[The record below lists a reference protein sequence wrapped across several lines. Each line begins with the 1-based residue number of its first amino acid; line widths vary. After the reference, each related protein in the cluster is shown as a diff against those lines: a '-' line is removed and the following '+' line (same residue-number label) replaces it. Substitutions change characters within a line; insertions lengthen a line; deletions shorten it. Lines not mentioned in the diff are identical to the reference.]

1 MAQVV
6 NQRSVSPTVAVII
19 STMHDRI
26 LKGYYPAG
34 TWLPS
39 ERDLAN
45 EFSVS
50 RILIRAAIKELEESK
65 LIVCNA
71 HHRPRVANI
80 SPSNRKKSRNGTKSL
95 ALWIS
100 PNPQWPGT
108 VMIMKGIQEA
118 AAGDWRV
125 VLGSPV
131 GENKA
136 DIKASEIRFLQQI
149 HQDNDV
155 EGLIISC
162 MGGADSVPELKAL
175 QSLNIP
181 LVFIDHL
188 PPKGILGDYVGV
200 NNKKSMEKAVR
211 SLFLLGHYNIAYVSN
226 FDEFST
232 VTDREDGYKNA
243 LKFAGLKF
251 RPEMMEIDPGPSSED
266 QYEGCESLVE
276 RLLSLPS
283 PPTAIACVNDTTA
296 YRVISAIKKF
306 GLNVP
311 EDISVMGF
319 DGVERWM
326 PNPPFLTTSH
336 QPFDSIGSHAMELLL
351 ERYEAETVFPSRHI
365 ILETTFISNSS
376 TISVSNSKL

>member
-1 MAQVV
+1 MTPVV
-6 NQRSVSPTVAVII
+6 KQTSVSPTVAAII
-19 STMHDRI
+19 STMRERLI
-26 LKGYYPAG
+26 TGYYPSG

-39 ERDLAN
+39 ERDLAT

-50 RILIRAAIKELEESK
+50 RILIRAAITELEKSK
-65 LIVCNA
+65 LIICNA

-80 SPSNRKKSRNGTKSL
+80 SCAKRRTSKNRTKSL

-108 VMIMKGIQEA
+108 VMVMKGIQEA

-131 GENKA
+131 GETKA

-149 HQDNDV
+149 YQDNDV

-162 MGGADSVPELKAL
+162 MGGVESVPALKAI

-188 PPKGILGDYVGV
+188 PPKDIIGDYVGV

-211 SLFLLGHYNIAYVSN
+211 SLYMLGHKNIAYVSN
-226 FDEFST
+226 YDEYST
-232 VTDREDGYKNA
+232 VSDRVDGYKSA
-243 LKFAGLKF
+243 LKHSGVNF
-251 RPEMMEIDPGPSSED
+251 RPELVEIDPGPSGED
-266 QYEGCESLVE
+266 QQEGCESLIE
-276 RLLSLPS
+276 RLLALPI
-283 PPTAIACVNDTTA
+283 PPTAIACVNDITA
-296 YRVISAIKKF
+296 FRVISAIKKL
-306 GLNVP
+306 GLRVP

-319 DGVERWM
+319 DGVERWL
-326 PNPPFLTTSH
+326 PNPPFLTTSL
-336 QPFDSIGSHAMELLL
+336 QPFDRIGSHAMELLL
-351 ERYEAETVFPSRHI
+351 ERYEVESEFPSRHI
-365 ILETTFISNSS
+365 ILETTFQSNAS
-376 TISVSNSKL
+376 TIAIPR